1 MTTVHKRAGT
11 RAAVQ
16 PSSSDVGCSEPAAP
30 EMSRKY
36 QTAFQSFSIDSLI
49 GGGSETPPPAT
60 DATISPPSYYLDAAA
75 MQLQQRSTLE
85 PSSMLNFD
93 YLSVLRL
100 QSAAAAAAAA
110 VGKSFAPRSLWPY
123 LSDAVAFPGTPPPP
137 PLCYHDYR
145 RSLLRDVGNRP
156 SPPPVFGCDA
166 ATDDDADSGD
176 PENRDLPNA
185 CTTVVADGGP
195 GGGGGYDDDDD
206 GGGGGRDNGDDI
218 DDDEDDE
225 DDVDDDPRFGKCL
238 NDIDIL
244 QTRQNTTAQ
253 SSNENKSRRRRT
265 AFTSGQLLELEREFQ
280 AKKYLSLTERSEI
293 ANSLKLSEVQVKI
306 WFQNRRAKWKRVKAS
321 LLSGNACG
329 NDGQK
334 SNAGGN
340 AMRGRSKCPN
350 GVVGGGGAGKIVV
363 PIPVHVNRFVVRSRH
378 QQLEKC
384 ASGFAHLRRGSDA
397 DFKIKSRL
405 QLYTSAIL

>member
-1 MTTVHKRAGT
+1 
-11 RAAVQ
+11 
-16 PSSSDVGCSEPAAP
+16 
-30 EMSRKY
+30 MSRKY
-36 QTAFQSFSIDSLI
+36 QTAFQSFSIESLI
-49 GGGSETPPPAT
+49 GGGSETPPPPA
-60 DATISPPSYYLDAAA
+60 DATISPPPYYLDSAA

-85 PSSMLNFD
+85 PSAMLNFD

-185 CTTVVADGGP
+185 CTTVVADGGQ

-244 QTRQNTTAQ
+244 QTRQNTNAQ

-334 SNAGGN
+334 SNSGGN
-340 AMRGRSKCPN
+340 TMRGRSKCPN
-350 GVVGGGGAGKIVV
+350 GVGGGGGAGKIVV

>member
-1 MTTVHKRAGT
+1 MLCAEYCPPDMTTAHKRAGT

-16 PSSSDVGCSEPAAP
+16 PSSSDVCCSEPAAS

-36 QTAFQSFSIDSLI
+36 QTAFQSFSIESLI
-49 GGGSETPPPAT
+49 GGGSETPPPPA

-85 PSSMLNFD
+85 PSAMLNFD

-123 LSDAVAFPGTPPPP
+123 LSDAVTFPGTPTPP

-145 RSLLRDVGNRP
+145 RSLLRDVGNQP

-166 ATDDDADSGD
+166 TTDDDADSGD

-225 DDVDDDPRFGKCL
+225 DDVDDDPRFGEYV
-238 NDIDIL
+238 IL
-244 QTRQNTTAQ
+244 YIYIYT
-253 SSNENKSRRRRT
+253 
-265 AFTSGQLLELEREFQ
+265 
-280 AKKYLSLTERSEI
+280 
-293 ANSLKLSEVQVKI
+293 LKL
-306 WFQNRRAKWKRVKAS
+306 
-321 LLSGNACG
+321 
-329 NDGQK
+329 
-334 SNAGGN
+334 
-340 AMRGRSKCPN
+340 
-350 GVVGGGGAGKIVV
+350 VGGYNNMSNFNISKI
-363 PIPVHVNRFVVRSRH
+363 
-378 QQLEKC
+378 
-384 ASGFAHLRRGSDA
+384 
-397 DFKIKSRL
+397 
-405 QLYTSAIL
+405 